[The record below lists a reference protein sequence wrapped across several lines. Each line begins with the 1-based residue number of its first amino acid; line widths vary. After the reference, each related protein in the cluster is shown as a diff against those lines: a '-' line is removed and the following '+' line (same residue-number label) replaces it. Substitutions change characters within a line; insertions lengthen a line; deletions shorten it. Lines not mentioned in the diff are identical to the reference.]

1 MLYVQRLPQ
10 ADMRPAFNISEW
22 IGHSLTDFQNRNF
35 YSVSQPVAYLP

>member
-1 MLYVQRLPQ
+1 MLYVKRIPQ
-10 ADMRPAFNISEW
+10 ADMRTAFNIYEW